1 MFEQA
6 RRENFGLLIALSG
19 MSGSGK
25 TLSALKLA
33 RGIAGHKG
41 KVAIIDTENG
51 RSKIYADDITSGF
64 LVAPF
69 EPPYNADKFI
79 TAIDEAE
86 KNKIDVL
93 IIDSLSH
100 EWEGIGGVID
110 QAETATKT
118 LKSGKVVPDNS
129 IQKWKVPKRAHQSLV
144 DKLLSANMH
153 IIVTLRAKTKTKQV
167 KNEQTG
173 KMEIISSD
181 EAVPIQE
188 KSFIYDASLHLL
200 MLGHGQYEVKKVLHQ
215 ELMPLFDGKP
225 MDYSHGKALADFANG
240 GVEADK
246 RKKEIIAQAKVA
258 ANKGMKELQVYWKS
272 LSKAEQKNFKTM
284 LDSDWKPLAEAIGKQ
299 KEAEQM
305 EVLEEEK
312 AKDAASDDNLF

>member
-33 RGIAGHKG
+33 RGIAGDKG
-41 KVAIIDTENG
+41 KIAIIDTENG
-51 RSKIYADDITSGF
+51 RSKVYANDIASGF

-69 EPPYNADKFI
+69 EPPYNAAKFI

-110 QAETATKT
+110 QAENATKVYN
-118 LKSGKVVPDNS
+118 GKKVPDNS
-129 IQKWKVPKRAHQSLV
+129 IQKWKAPKRAHQSLV

-173 KMEIISSD
+173 KMEIISTD

-200 MLGHGQYEVKKVLHQ
+200 MLGHGSYEVKKVLHQ

-225 MDYSHGKALADFANG
+225 MDYSHGQALADFANG
-240 GVEADK
+240 GIKADK
-246 RKKEIIAQAKVA
+246 RKKEITAQAKAA
-258 ANKGMKELQVYWKS
+258 ANKGMKELQDYWKS
-272 LSKAEQKNFKTM
+272 LSKAEQKDFKTM
-284 LDSDWKPLAEAIGKQ
+284 LDNDWKPLAEAIEKQ
-299 KEAEQM
+299 KEAEAA
-305 EVLEEEK
+305 ELNEATNKEENTDE
-312 AKDAASDDNLF
+312 DLF